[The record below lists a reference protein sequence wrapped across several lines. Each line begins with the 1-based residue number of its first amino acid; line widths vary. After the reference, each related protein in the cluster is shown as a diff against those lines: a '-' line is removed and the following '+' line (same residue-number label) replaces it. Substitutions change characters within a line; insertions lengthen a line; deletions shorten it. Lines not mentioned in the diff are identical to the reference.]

1 MMRLRARSSR
11 SPQPRPFYLS
21 NPNTRTHF
29 CANYFDPFPCFL
41 TFLPTGWP
49 HSPKTF
55 QIFKYDQNWTE
66 SCPKLLHKHSRNGA
80 KPSNNSSKLVQ
91 KWSRNNPQM
100 IQKRSK
106 NRQNR
111 ATPTFFCLTCT
122 EILSQKYTHLPT
134 DAKLFLFRKSQ
145 TYSSST
151 NTIISRLFTCPQ
163 LSLGASNTRP
173 LAHCPPAA
181 QAQSQT
187 N

>member
-21 NPNTRTHF
+21 NPTTQPHF

-91 KWSRNNPQM
+91 KWSRNNPRM
-100 IQKRSK
+100 VQKCSK
-106 NRQNR
+106 KGPKRVQKPSKSGD
-111 ATPTFFCLTCT
+111 ADFFLSHLHRNIVP
-122 EILSQKYTHLPT
+122 EIYT
-134 DAKLFLFRKSQ
+134 
-145 TYSSST
+145 
-151 NTIISRLFTCPQ
+151 
-163 LSLGASNTRP
+163 
-173 LAHCPPAA
+173 LAD
-181 QAQSQT
+181 
-187 N
+187 